1 MSKLILITGGQAVG
15 KMTVGES
22 LKAKTGIPMTMNHD
36 SLDLAAKIYGWG
48 HPAHKLLSESIRKST
63 FESAI
68 MTNTDLIFTY
78 VWAFNE
84 QEDWEYVEN
93 INKLFNGELYIV
105 ELVTDLQTRLKRNKT
120 EYRLSVKPS
129 KRNTE
134 ASDQELINSQDKY
147 RLISNEKEVEQ
158 VYKNYIKIENT
169 KLSPEEVSD
178 IIIERFNLSNQLD
191 SIRKK

>member
-1 MSKLILITGGQAVG
+1 
-15 KMTVGES
+15 
-22 LKAKTGIPMTMNHD
+22 
-36 SLDLAAKIYGWG
+36 
-48 HPAHKLLSESIRKST
+48 
-63 FESAI
+63 

-78 VWAFNE
+78 VSAFNE

-158 VYKNYIKIENT
+158 VYKNYIKLDNT
-169 KLSPEEVSD
+169 NLTPEEVAD
-178 IIIERFNLSNQLD
+178 IIIERFNLNLQ
-191 SIRKK
+191 INIQR